1 MTLQCAFRTL
11 VAQKARA
18 QRELERKIK
27 KAVTLQAAARRMAT
41 QRSYKQARAA
51 NELQAA
57 WQRKMVRKAARKV
70 LHTLVGAKQ
79 APLSTPAV
87 LKGVPD
93 APLLTARASPAC
105 MPSPLALASPATT
118 PASGSPP
125 MRSAGRNASVASR
138 RARSCSRSMWN
149 WMSSAYASAG

>member
-57 WQRKMVRKAARKV
+57 WQR
-70 LHTLVGAKQ
+70 
-79 APLSTPAV
+79 
-87 LKGVPD
+87 
-93 APLLTARASPAC
+93 
-105 MPSPLALASPATT
+105 
-118 PASGSPP
+118 
-125 MRSAGRNASVASR
+125 
-138 RARSCSRSMWN
+138 
-149 WMSSAYASAG
+149 